1 MLGQAHHLPGCSWKS
16 PQGGPLELWLGRLG
30 ALGEARHRLLRPR
43 TEPQDP
49 WAPPRLIL
57 GETEAMEGRP
67 WVPSYLPW
75 GRALCLLERGH
86 RWVQGQGYQR
96 HLTRCSFVRRP
107 DSLQWSPRDTACG
120 KRWTR
125 RLGMLRAPGPSPE
138 THPSREQAWL

>member
-57 GETEAMEGRP
+57 GETEAMEGRG
-67 WVPSYLPW
+67 S
-75 GRALCLLERGH
+75 RATFPGEELCVYWRG
-86 RWVQGQGYQR
+86 
-96 HLTRCSFVRRP
+96 
-107 DSLQWSPRDTACG
+107 DTAG
-120 KRWTR
+120 FKDKGTR
-125 RLGMLRAPGPSPE
+125 DI
-138 THPSREQAWL
+138 